1 MRAETGRSRRESE
14 CAKKGRTQRAKVGK
28 LRPNGFRGSMEPPI
42 APIWEP
48 ILRERG
54 CEIIEDDGKQILR
67 DIFEYYFWRVKKLR
81 GVRAGARG
89 IFLVKR
95 LNQRASASRRKADF
109 PLRVKT
115 AALRSSPAADGISAP
130 AAAQIPPVRRN
141 PQDNM
146 RKNSPLKKFSRA
158 KTPRKIPT
166 RGFCAGILP
175 ARPKR
180 PKTTRP
186 PRPAQNRRS
195 RISPKC
201 FLKSG
206 SGKFRRRNTT
216 PSCRPRRAKARE

>member
-1 MRAETGRSRRESE
+1 
-14 CAKKGRTQRAKVGK
+14 
-28 LRPNGFRGSMEPPI
+28 MEPPI

-89 IFLVKR
+89 IFLVKQ
-95 LNQRASASRRKADF
+95 LNQSVPHNCKKRILRSAG
-109 PLRVKT
+109 KT
-115 AALRSSPAADGISAP
+115 AALRNNPAAGGIFAP
-130 AAAQIPPVRRN
+130 AAAQCPPVRRN
-141 PQDNM
+141 PQGICAKIRL
-146 RKNSPLKKFSRA
+146 RKNFSEQ
-158 KTPRKIPT
+158 KTLRKIPP

-195 RISPKC
+195 RINPKC

>member
-1 MRAETGRSRRESE
+1 
-14 CAKKGRTQRAKVGK
+14 
-28 LRPNGFRGSMEPPI
+28 MEPPI

-89 IFLVKR
+89 IFLVKQ
-95 LNQRASASRRKADF
+95 LNQSVPHNCKKRIFRSAGKLPPSGTAPRRAGF
-109 PLRVKT
+109 
-115 AALRSSPAADGISAP
+115 AP
-130 AAAQIPPVRRN
+130 AAAQSPPVRRN
-141 PQDNM
+141 PQGICAKIRL
-146 RKNSPLKKFSRA
+146 RKNFSEQ
-158 KTPRKIPT
+158 KTLSKIPP

-195 RISPKC
+195 RINPKC